1 MTEQEFTIAATAIA
15 DFLGAQS
22 PTASRLCSWMPKVRH
37 IPSEAVKFIVCRITD
52 EADSMPRNLP
62 KAFREKFDAWLKA
75 NPNKAA
81 KEAEQ
86 AGCRDCEGGVLF
98 LERVTERGWRETAVV
113 FCSCYTGNTGVVG
126 RASLRAME
134 SMGWHSAKRVQID
147 LYADNQA
154 GPAMVAGYMEGAK
167 RAERRPDPRR
177 NDGYDDEW
185 Q

>member
-1 MTEQEFTIAATAIA
+1 MTDQEFTAAAVSIA
-15 DFLGAQS
+15 DFLGAT
-22 PTASRLCSWMPKVRH
+22 PPNPSRLCAWMPKVRH
-37 IPSEAVKFIVCRITD
+37 IPSEAVRFIVHRITD

-86 AGCRDCEGGVLF
+86 SGCQDCEHGVLF
-98 LERVTERGWRETAVV
+98 LERITERGDIETAVV
-113 FCSCYTGNTGVVG
+113 FCSCYSGNPGAVG
-126 RASLRAME
+126 RASLRDME
-134 SMGWHSAKRVQID
+134 FRGWRSAKRNQID

-177 NDGYDDEW
+177 NDGYEDEW
-185 Q
+185 R